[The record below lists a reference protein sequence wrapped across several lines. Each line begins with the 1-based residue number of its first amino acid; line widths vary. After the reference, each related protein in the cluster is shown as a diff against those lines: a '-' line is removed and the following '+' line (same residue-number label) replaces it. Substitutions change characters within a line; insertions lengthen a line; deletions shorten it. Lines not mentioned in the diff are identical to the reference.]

1 MNKFKKALN
10 QINMNNSAEIP
21 INREKRTDK
30 MSEPIVKETAKA
42 ETKQMTEPVVTPA
55 EREPVRETV
64 EAVIKEP
71 EAVTEGVNE
80 TVEAVTKDTNEALEE
95 VTEKAEEAYAPSK
108 RELKAEK
115 KALKKQQKLDKKQD
129 KKARRQDKKEQ
140 KKAAKEEK
148 KQSKGKPKKEKKTKE
163 LTEPKNGGKRHL
175 FKKLIIILLVILIA
189 FGCVWN
195 YHLNKTLRPTFYQV
209 QSSKVV
215 DNVRIVAI
223 SDMHL
228 KEFGENNSKL
238 VKKIEAYHPDII
250 VMAGD
255 MNMES
260 NPDYSIVLNLCA
272 RLHDTAP
279 IYYCLGNHEFDA
291 MLFKESQIYYDLK
304 AMGVNILNNEMA
316 TAEVGLSKL
325 DIIGLSQGPPQYRQY
340 GAKFFDK
347 AMEDDSNFKL
357 VLTHY
362 PEHFLGTLNDYN
374 IDLAICG
381 HAHGGQIRLP
391 IIGGLYAADQGIFP
405 KLCDG
410 YHEIDNSKV
419 IITRGLGRSG
429 VMPRINNSPEIAVI
443 DINWY

>member
-10 QINMNNSAEIP
+10 QINMDNAAEIP
-21 INREKRTDK
+21 IRREKRTEK
-30 MSEPIVKETAKA
+30 PLEELKPSEPVKVSEPIAPKPEETETVIEQIVREPEPVSEPTAEALQVKEAEKPKKPKKAKKTRKEKKA
-42 ETKQMTEPVVTPA
+42 EKEQAKQA
-55 EREPVRETV
+55 
-64 EAVIKEP
+64 K
-71 EAVTEGVNE
+71 
-80 TVEAVTKDTNEALEE
+80 KDK
-95 VTEKAEEAYAPSK
+95 KANKKQAK
-108 RELKAEK
+108 KDKKAEK
-115 KALKKQQKLDKKQD
+115 KQAKQD
-129 KKARRQDKKEQ
+129 KKDKKQEVKQ
-140 KKAAKEEK
+140 EKRQRKEKPEKAK
-148 KQSKGKPKKEKKTKE
+148 KQK
-163 LTEPKNGGKRHL
+163 EPKDGGKGRM
-175 FKKLIIILLVILIA
+175 FKKLILTLLIALIA

-228 KEFGENNSKL
+228 KEFGENNSRL
-238 VKKIEAYHPDII
+238 VKKIESYHPDII

-260 NPDYSIVLNLCA
+260 NPNYGIVLNLCA

-304 AMGVNILNNEMA
+304 AMGVNVLNNETE

-340 GAKFFDK
+340 GVKFFDK
-347 AMEDDSNFKL
+347 AMEDDNNFKL

-391 IIGGLYAADQGIFP
+391 VIGGLYAADQGIFP

-429 VMPRINNSPEIAVI
+429 IMPRVNNVPEIAVI